1 MLSGDEHLYDLII
14 VGGASAGLTAAL
26 YAGRQGLKT
35 LLLTKDIGGQA
46 LLTDSIQNYPGFI
59 NIGGLELMKKFQEQ
73 ALLYGVKILF
83 EEVKEIKDKDGVC
96 FTVKTTGGEYDA
108 CALILAFGKTPRDLG
123 VEGEERLKSK
133 GVSYCAICDGPLFK
147 GKDVAVVGSSEPAA
161 EAALMLTN
169 IASKV
174 YLIHKLSK
182 LLAADELI
190 ETLRSRNNVVFMP
203 ESEVVRI
210 NGDRSVES
218 ISVKKKLGEIMNI
231 QVQGVFVEM
240 GYVAKTDLVKHLVQL
255 NAKNEIITAKDGST
269 SHHGVFAAGDVTDTP
284 YKQVVISAAQGAI
297 AALSA
302 YNYIQRLRGKPA
314 IRGDWRSLPAAKTT
328 QIQLELN
335 PI

>member
-1 MLSGDEHLYDLII
+1 MSADENLYDVII
-14 VGGASAGLTAAL
+14 VGGASAGLSAAI

-35 LLLTKDIGGQA
+35 LLVTKDIGGQA

-59 NIGGLELMKKFQEQ
+59 NIGGLDLMKKFQEQ
-73 ALLYGVKILF
+73 AQLYGVKILF

-123 VEGEERLKSK
+123 VEGEEQLKSK

-147 GKDVAVVGSSEPAA
+147 GKEVAVIGSSEPAA
-161 EAALMLTN
+161 EAALLPSN
-169 IASKV
+169 LASKV
-174 YLIHKLSK
+174 YLIYKLAK
-182 LLAADELI
+182 MLAPDDLI
-190 ETLRSRNNVVFMP
+190 EALRDKGNVVFMP
-203 ESEVVRI
+203 ECEVLKI
-210 NGDRSVES
+210 NGTSSVES
-218 ISVKKKLGEIMNI
+218 ITVKEKGSQVRNI

-240 GYVAKTDLVKHLVQL
+240 GYVAKTDIVKHLVQL
-255 NAKNEIITAKDGST
+255 NSKNEIVTAKDCST
-269 SHHGVFAAGDVTDTP
+269 SHPGIFAAGDVTDTP

-314 IRGDWRSLPAAKTT
+314 IKGDWKNLPEAKKT
-328 QIQLELN
+328 EL
-335 PI
+335 ILDL

>member
-1 MLSGDEHLYDLII
+1 MSANENLYDVII
-14 VGGASAGLTAAL
+14 VGGASAGLSAAI

-35 LLLTKDIGGQA
+35 LLVTKDIGGQA

-59 NIGGLELMKKFQEQ
+59 NISGLDLMKKFQEQ
-73 ALLYGVKILF
+73 AQLYGVKILF

-123 VEGEERLKSK
+123 VEGEEQLKSK

-147 GKDVAVVGSSEPAA
+147 GKEVAVIGSSEPAA
-161 EAALMLTN
+161 EAALLLSN
-169 IASKV
+169 LASKV
-174 YLIHKLSK
+174 YLIYKLAK
-182 LLAADELI
+182 MLAPDDLI
-190 ETLRSRNNVVFMP
+190 EALRGKGNVVFMP
-203 ESEVVRI
+203 ECEVLKI
-210 NGDRSVES
+210 NGTSSVES
-218 ISVKKKLGEIMNI
+218 ITVKEKGSQVRDV

-240 GYVAKTDLVKHLVQL
+240 GYVAKTDIVKHLVQL
-255 NAKNEIITAKDGST
+255 NSKNEIVTAKDCST
-269 SHHGVFAAGDVTDTP
+269 SHPGIFAAGDVTDTP

-314 IRGDWRSLPAAKTT
+314 IKGDWKNLPEAKKTE
-328 QIQLELN
+328 LEL
-335 PI
+335 

>member
-1 MLSGDEHLYDLII
+1 MSANEHLYDVII
-14 VGGASAGLTAAL
+14 VGGASAGLTAAI

-46 LLTDSIQNYPGFI
+46 LLTDSIQNYPGFV
-59 NIGGLELMKKFQEQ
+59 NVSGLDLMKKFHEQ

-83 EEVKEIKDKDGVC
+83 EEVKEIGEKDGVC
-96 FTVKTTGGEYDA
+96 FTVKTTKGEYDA

-147 GKDVAVVGSSEPAA
+147 GKDVAVVGSSEPAV
-161 EAALMLTN
+161 EAALLLSN
-169 IASKV
+169 LASKV
-174 YLIHKLSK
+174 YLIYKLAK
-182 LLAADELI
+182 LLAPDDLVEA
-190 ETLRSRNNVVFMP
+190 LRSKTNIVFLP
-203 ESEVVRI
+203 ECEVVKI
-210 NGDRSVES
+210 NGVSSVES
-218 ISVKKKLGEIMNI
+218 ISIKKKSGEIEDI
-231 QVQGVFVEM
+231 KVEGVFVEM

-255 NAKNEIITAKDGST
+255 NAKNEVVTAKDGST
-269 SHHGVFAAGDVTDTP
+269 SHPGIFAAGDVTDTP

-314 IRGDWRSLPAAKTT
+314 IKGDWKSLPEVKKV
-328 QIQLELN
+328 ELTFEL
-335 PI
+335 

>member
-1 MLSGDEHLYDLII
+1 MGADENLYDVII
-14 VGGASAGLTAAL
+14 VGGASAGLSAAI

-35 LLLTKDIGGQA
+35 LLVTKDIGGQA

-59 NIGGLELMKKFQEQ
+59 NISGLDLMKKFQEQ
-73 ALLYGVKILF
+73 AQLYGVKILF

-123 VEGEERLKSK
+123 VEGEEQLKSK

-147 GKDVAVVGSSEPAA
+147 GKEVAVIGSSEPAA
-161 EAALMLTN
+161 EAALLLSN
-169 IASKV
+169 LASKV
-174 YLIHKLSK
+174 YLIYKLAK
-182 LLAADELI
+182 MLAPDDLI
-190 ETLRSRNNVVFMP
+190 EALRGKGNVVFMP
-203 ESEVVRI
+203 ECEVLKI
-210 NGDRSVES
+210 NGTSSVES
-218 ISVKKKLGEIMNI
+218 ITVKEKGSQVRDV

-240 GYVAKTDLVKHLVQL
+240 GYVAKTDIVKHLVQL
-255 NAKNEIITAKDGST
+255 NSKNEIVTAKDCST
-269 SHHGVFAAGDVTDTP
+269 SHPGIFAAGDVTDTP

-314 IRGDWRSLPAAKTT
+314 IKGDWKNLPEAKKTE
-328 QIQLELN
+328 LEL
-335 PI
+335 

>member
-1 MLSGDEHLYDLII
+1 MSADENLYDVII
-14 VGGASAGLTAAL
+14 VGGASAGLSAAI

-35 LLLTKDIGGQA
+35 LLVTKDIGGQA

-59 NIGGLELMKKFQEQ
+59 NIGGLDLMKKFQEQ
-73 ALLYGVKILF
+73 AQLYGVKILF

-123 VEGEERLKSK
+123 VEGEEQLKSK

-147 GKDVAVVGSSEPAA
+147 GKEVAVIGSSEPAA
-161 EAALMLTN
+161 EAALLLSN
-169 IASKV
+169 LASKV
-174 YLIHKLSK
+174 YLIYKLAK
-182 LLAADELI
+182 MLAPDDLI
-190 ETLRSRNNVVFMP
+190 EALRDKGNVVFMP
-203 ESEVVRI
+203 ECEVLKI
-210 NGDRSVES
+210 NGTSSVES
-218 ISVKKKLGEIMNI
+218 ITVKEKGSQVRNI

-240 GYVAKTDLVKHLVQL
+240 GYVAKTDIVKHLVQL
-255 NAKNEIITAKDGST
+255 NSKNEIVTAKDCST
-269 SHHGVFAAGDVTDTP
+269 SHPGIFAAGDVTDTP

-314 IRGDWRSLPAAKTT
+314 IKGDWKNLPEAKKT
-328 QIQLELN
+328 EL
-335 PI
+335 ILDL

>member
-1 MLSGDEHLYDLII
+1 LSANENLYDVII
-14 VGGASAGLTAAL
+14 VGGASAGLSAAI

-35 LLLTKDIGGQA
+35 LLVTKDIGGQA

-59 NIGGLELMKKFQEQ
+59 NISGLDLMKKFQEQ
-73 ALLYGVKILF
+73 AQLYGVKILF

-123 VEGEERLKSK
+123 VEGEEQLKSK

-147 GKDVAVVGSSEPAA
+147 GKEVAVIGSSEPAA
-161 EAALMLTN
+161 EAALLLSN
-169 IASKV
+169 LASKV
-174 YLIHKLSK
+174 YLIYKLAK
-182 LLAADELI
+182 MLAPDDLI
-190 ETLRSRNNVVFMP
+190 EALRGKGNVVFMP
-203 ESEVVRI
+203 ECEVLKI
-210 NGDRSVES
+210 NGTSSVES
-218 ISVKKKLGEIMNI
+218 ITVKEKGSQVRDV

-240 GYVAKTDLVKHLVQL
+240 GYVAKTDIVKHLVQL
-255 NAKNEIITAKDGST
+255 NSKNEIVTAKDCST
-269 SHHGVFAAGDVTDTP
+269 SHPGIFAAGDVTDTP

-314 IRGDWRSLPAAKTT
+314 IKGDWKNLPEAKKTE
-328 QIQLELN
+328 LEL
-335 PI
+335 